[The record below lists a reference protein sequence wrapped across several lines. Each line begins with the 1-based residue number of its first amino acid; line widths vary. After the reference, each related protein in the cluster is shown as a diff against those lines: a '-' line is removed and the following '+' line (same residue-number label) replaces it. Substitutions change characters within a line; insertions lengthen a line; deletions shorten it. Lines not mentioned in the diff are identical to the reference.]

1 VAKLSS
7 EDRDSLIGTLKARF
21 EDHPERHPGIE
32 WAHVEARLVASTEKL
47 VVLYAMERT
56 EGEPDVVGFDEDAEA
71 FVFVDCS
78 QQSPKGRRSVCY
90 DQAALESRKKHKPE
104 TSALAM
110 AAEIGISI
118 LSEDEYRELQ
128 ELGEFDTTTSSWL
141 LTPGDVRERGG
152 AIFGD
157 FRFGRVF
164 VYHNGAES
172 YYGAR
177 GFRGSLRV

>member
-1 VAKLSS
+1 MAQLS
-7 EDRDSLIGTLKARF
+7 EKDRDALLETLQARF
-21 EDHPERHPGIE
+21 EDHPQRHPGIE
-32 WAHVEARLVASTEKL
+32 WGHVEARLAASHGKL
-47 VVLYAMERT
+47 AALNEMERT
-56 EGEPDVVGFDEDAEA
+56 GGEPDVVGFDADTDE

-78 QQSPKGRRSVCY
+78 NQSPKGRRSVCY
-90 DQAALESRKKHKPE
+90 DQAALDSRKKHKPE
-104 TSALAM
+104 TSAMAM
-110 AAEIGISI
+110 AAEMGISI
-118 LSEDEYRELQ
+118 LSEDEYHTLQ
-128 ELGEFDTTTSSWL
+128 EIGEFDTTTSSWL
-141 LTPGDVRERGG
+141 LTPEDVRDRGG